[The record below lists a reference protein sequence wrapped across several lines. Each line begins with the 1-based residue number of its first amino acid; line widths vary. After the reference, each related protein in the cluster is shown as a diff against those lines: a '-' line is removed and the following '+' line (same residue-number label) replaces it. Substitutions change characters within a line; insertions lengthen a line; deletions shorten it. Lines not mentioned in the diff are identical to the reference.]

1 MFESD
6 ISIQNRIFS
15 LENEQ
20 DFEKV
25 VLEVFQFQAKNVP
38 VYREYLKLLNRET
51 SSIQSI
57 SEIPFLPISFFKT
70 HKVLAEGYNP
80 ELFFQ
85 SSGTTSANSSKHWVV
100 NPEWYEK
107 SFIKGFYNYTEGED
121 RCILA
126 LLPNYLERGNSSL
139 VYMVN
144 GLIEKSTDPDSGFF
158 LNNLNE
164 LVSILKRRE
173 ESGQKTLLLGV
184 TYALLDLIDILP
196 FKLKNTWVMETGGM
210 KGRRKEMV
218 KEELHELLQDGFG
231 VNAIHSEYGM
241 TELFSQAYSKGN
253 NLFSTPPWMRILIR
267 DTTDPFSY
275 VDEGKSGAIN
285 VIDLA
290 NYYSCSFIAT
300 DDLGKLKSKT
310 EFEVLG
316 RFDNADVRGCNLM
329 VQ

>member
-1 MFESD
+1 MIEKDNSL
-6 ISIQNRIFS
+6 QNSIFS
-15 LENEQ
+15 IENDQ

-25 VLEVFQFQAKNVP
+25 VFDVFQFQAENVSIYKQYLEHLNCD
-38 VYREYLKLLNRET
+38 YRKV
-51 SSIQSI
+51 SSIQ
-57 SEIPFLPISFFKT
+57 EIPFLPISFFKS
-70 HKVLAEGYNP
+70 HQVISDGKNA

-85 SSGTTSANSSKHWVV
+85 SSGTTSSNASKHFVV
-100 NPEWYEK
+100 DPEWYEL
-107 SFIKGFYNYTEGED
+107 SFTKGFDIYTNNED

-144 GLIEKSTDPDSGFF
+144 GLINQSKDSDSGFF
-158 LNNLNE
+158 LDNISD
-164 LVSILKRRE
+164 LVSILEKRE
-173 ESGQKTLLLGV
+173 NNGQKTLLLGV

-196 FKLKNTWVMETGGM
+196 FKLKNTWIMETGGM

-231 VNAIHSEYGM
+231 VDSIHSEYGM
-241 TELFSQAYSKGN
+241 TELFSQAYSKGK
-253 NLFSTPPWMRILIR
+253 NLFSTPPWMKVLIR
-267 DTTDPFSY
+267 DTSDPFTY
-275 VDEGKSGAIN
+275 VESGKSGAIN

-300 DDLGKLKSKT
+300 DDLGKLKSNT

-316 RFDNADVRGCNLM
+316 RFDNAEVRGCNLM

>member
-57 SEIPFLPISFFKT
+57 FEIPFLPISFFKT

-85 SSGTTSANSSKHWVV
+85 SSGTTSANSSKHWVA
-100 NPEWYEK
+100 NPDWYEK

-164 LVSILKRRE
+164 LVSILKQRE

-231 VNAIHSEYGM
+231 VKAIHSEYGM

>member
-1 MFESD
+1 M
-6 ISIQNRIFS
+6 
-15 LENEQ
+15 ENEQ

-38 VYREYLKLLNRET
+38 VYREYLKLLNREA

-57 SEIPFLPISFFKT
+57 FEIPFLPISFFKT
-70 HKVLAEGYNP
+70 HKVLAEGYSP

-85 SSGTTSANSSKHWVV
+85 SSGTTSANSSKHWVA
-100 NPEWYEK
+100 NPDWYEK

-158 LNNLNE
+158 LDNLNE

-218 KEELHELLQDGFG
+218 KEELHELLQDGLG
-231 VNAIHSEYGM
+231 VSAIHSEYGM

-253 NLFSTPPWMRILIR
+253 NLFSTPPWMSILIR

-275 VDEGKSGAIN
+275 VDERKSGAIN